1 MKIALGSD
9 HGGFR
14 LKEAI
19 KKDLVEKGYEVEDFG
34 STSTDSC
41 DYPDFAIPVAKKV
54 ASGEFDRG
62 ILICGT
68 GIGIGIVANKIKGV
82 RAALCHDT
90 FSAQATRN
98 HNDANVLT
106 MGERVVGEGLA
117 LKIVETFLNSDF
129 EAGRHQRRIDKI
141 TALEAAWEQ

>member
-41 DYPDFAIPVAKKV
+41 DYPDFAIPVAKK
-54 ASGEFDRG
+54 
-62 ILICGT
+62 
-68 GIGIGIVANKIKGV
+68 KW
-82 RAALCHDT
+82 
-90 FSAQATRN
+90 
-98 HNDANVLT
+98 
-106 MGERVVGEGLA
+106 RVVSLIEGY
-117 LKIVETFLNSDF
+117 
-129 EAGRHQRRIDKI
+129 
-141 TALEAAWEQ
+141 